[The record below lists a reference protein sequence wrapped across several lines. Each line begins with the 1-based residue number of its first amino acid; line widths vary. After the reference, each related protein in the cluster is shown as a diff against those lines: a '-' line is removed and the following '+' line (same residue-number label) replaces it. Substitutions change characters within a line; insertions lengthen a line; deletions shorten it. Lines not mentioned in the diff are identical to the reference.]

1 MNHFGK
7 VTTPRPA
14 KMSPG
19 VWGGCSDDQF
29 FDLFDGFSI
38 ATPGR
43 AEDDGY
49 EGDLLAVRNVKSGMV
64 LMGRLA
70 SGGVV
75 LVR

>member
-1 MNHFGK
+1 MKGET
-7 VTTPRPA
+7 VTLMA
-14 KMSPG
+14 EG
-19 VWGGCSDDQF
+19 E
-29 FDLFDGFSI
+29 GFSI
-38 ATPGR
+38 AAPGR

-49 EGDLLAVRNVKSGMV
+49 EGDLLAVRNVKSGVV